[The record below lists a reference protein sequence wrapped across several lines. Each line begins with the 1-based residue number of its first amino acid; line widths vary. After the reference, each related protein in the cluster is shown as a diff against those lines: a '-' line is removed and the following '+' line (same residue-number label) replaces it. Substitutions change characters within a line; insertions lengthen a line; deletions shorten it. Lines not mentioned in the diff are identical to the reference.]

1 MEHRLAIKKNDTW
14 NKVQRILLSEKEY
27 QIYMTYG
34 SVFKT
39 FWILIVILATD
50 MENRLRIM
58 RDKDRMV
65 TI

>member
-1 MEHRLAIKKNDTW
+1 
-14 NKVQRILLSEKEY
+14 
-27 QIYMTYG
+27 MTYG

>member
-39 FWILIVILATD
+39 F
-50 MENRLRIM
+50 
-58 RDKDRMV
+58 
-65 TI
+65 